1 MKNLFFQAHWLLGI
15 TAGIILAVVGV
26 TGAMLSFEDEL
37 MVLVNPGVISV
48 EASTEDHL
56 SPDELL
62 ERVQAEAPERSIQWL
77 GMTGRAERAARVN
90 FEGGGR
96 RGTTEYVHPVSGEL
110 LGQPRGEAFFHTV
123 MGLHRWLLAGDMGK
137 QLVGTSTLALIF
149 LALSGLYLR
158 WPRRKGDWRQ
168 WLAFSPK
175 QKGRSLLW
183 NMHAAIGTWVLLF
196 YLLASLTGLYWSYEW
211 YRDGLYALSGVEQP
225 TRGRGGSEESADPGP
240 GPLDPAWE
248 RFLEQAPVG
257 FSSARIAV
265 PASTDAPVNINYQDQ
280 DPAHGRANNELV
292 VDRPQG
298 SVVSHERYSDQPLNE
313 RLMSSIEPLH
323 TGHYFGLPGALLM
336 MVASL
341 AMPLFTVTGWM
352 LYLDRRRGRKKIRA
366 ARAQVDSGGLA
377 AGGEPLLIG
386 HASQSGTAE
395 RLAWQTSA
403 EMEAAGQAT
412 EVHPVS
418 QLDADRIAGYRKALF
433 LVATFGDGEPP
444 DAARRFL
451 PWLRAAKIRL
461 DSVSF
466 GVLALGDRSYDH
478 FCAYGHA
485 VEDALRGLGAAPA
498 FGTLEMDHGDDGTQ
512 RIWRREVAAF
522 TGTDPVAA
530 ESGFRQWRLSDRECL
545 NPGCSASPVYRLGL
559 EPEMEMPDWQ
569 AGDVAEIRI
578 PSGAAYQTRSYSVAS
593 VPQDGKLELLVRRV
607 VLPDGSIGQ
616 GSGWLTESLGEGDT
630 VSLRLQ
636 SQSSAH
642 GPDPSTPMILIGSGT
657 GMAGLRAHLSE
668 RARAG
673 NGRTWLLFGER
684 HSEHDFYFAQ
694 DMACWQNQGVVE
706 EMDLA
711 FSRDEPGSAW
721 VQQRLEE
728 QASRLKSW
736 LAEDAV
742 ILVCG
747 SADTMATGVDRVLR
761 RLLGDQTVDDLL
773 ADRRYRRDIY

>member
-15 TAGIILAVVGV
+15 TAGVILAVVGV

-37 MVLVNPGVISV
+37 MVLANPGVISV
-48 EASTEDHL
+48 EASTEAHL

-62 ERVQAEAPERSIQWL
+62 ERVQTQAPERSIQWL
-77 GMTGRAERAARVN
+77 GMTGTDDRAARVN

-96 RGTTEYVHPVSGEL
+96 RGTTAYVHPVSGKL
-110 LGQPRGEAFFHTV
+110 LGQPWGESFFHTV

-137 QLVGTSTLALIF
+137 QLVGASTLALIF
-149 LALSGLYLR
+149 LALSGLYMR

-168 WLAFSPK
+168 WLVFSSK
-175 QKGRSLLW
+175 QRGRSLLW

-196 YLLASLTGLYWSYEW
+196 YLLASLTGLYWSYGW

-225 TRGRGGSEESADPGP
+225 TRGSGGAEKTAGAGP

-248 RFLEQAPVG
+248 RFLEQAPAG
-257 FSSARIAV
+257 FASARITL
-265 PASTDAPVNINYQDQ
+265 PASAGAPVNIHYQDR

-298 SVVSHERYSDQPLNE
+298 SVVTHDRYQDQPLNE

-323 TGHYFGLPGALLM
+323 TGHYFGLPGAVLM

-341 AMPLFTVTGWM
+341 GLPLFTVTGWM
-352 LYLDRRRGRKKIRA
+352 LYLDRRRSRKRVQA
-366 ARAQVDSGGLA
+366 AREQTDSTGLTT
-377 AGGEPLLIG
+377 GGEALLIG

-395 RLAWQTSA
+395 RLAWQTAA

-412 EVHPVS
+412 RVVPVS
-418 QLDADRIAGYRKALF
+418 QLDADTIAGYRSALF

-444 DAARRFL
+444 DASRRFL
-451 PWLRAAKIRL
+451 PALRASNTRL
-461 DSVSF
+461 DQVAF

-485 VEDALRGLGAAPA
+485 VEDALRALGAAPA
-498 FGTLEMDHGDDGTQ
+498 FGTLEIDQGDDDTLA
-512 RIWRREVAAF
+512 IWRHEVAAF

-530 ESGFRQWRLSDRECL
+530 ESDFISWRMTKRECL
-545 NPGCSASPVYRLGL
+545 NPDCSATPAYRLQL
-559 EPEMEMPDWQ
+559 EPEMEMPHWQ

-578 PSGAAYQTRSYSVAS
+578 PSDASDPTRSYSVAS
-593 VPQDGKLELLVRRV
+593 TPREGQLDLLVRKV
-607 VLPDGSIGQ
+607 VRPDGSVGL
-616 GSGWLTESLGEGDT
+616 GSGWLTDALAEGDT

-642 GPDPSTPMILIGSGT
+642 GPDPSTPLILIGSGT

-668 RARAG
+668 RAQAG
-673 NGRTWLLFGER
+673 ATRTWLLFGER
-684 HSEHDFYFAQ
+684 HSEHDLYFAQ
-694 DMACWQNQGVVE
+694 DIAYWQNQGLIE
-706 EMDLA
+706 EIDLA
-711 FSRDEPGSAW
+711 FSKDELDRAW
-721 VQQRLEE
+721 IQQRLEE
-728 QASRLKSW
+728 QATRLKHW
-736 LAEDAV
+736 LADDAV

-747 SADTMATGVDRVLR
+747 SADTMAAGVDQVLR
-761 RLLGDQTVDDLL
+761 RLLGDQTVNDLL